1 MGGELWSLKE
11 LRRSG
16 SPVWGY
22 SSTPGSPS
30 ELLVARNEKLEAQ
43 DFPRLMPG
51 NCFGR

>member
-30 ELLVARNEKLEAQ
+30 ELLVARNEKAGSPG
-43 DFPRLMPG
+43 FPKAHAR
-51 NCFGR
+51 